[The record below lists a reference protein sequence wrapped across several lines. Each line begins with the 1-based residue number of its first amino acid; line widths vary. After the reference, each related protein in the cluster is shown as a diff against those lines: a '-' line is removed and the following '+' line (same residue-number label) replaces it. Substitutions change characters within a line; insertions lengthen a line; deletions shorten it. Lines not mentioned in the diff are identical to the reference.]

1 MVFLFCYFAFGEGYW
16 IAGECLGSVLM
27 ARSIWGNCMLGGCFA
42 TELRELLYEDQLIL
56 QTVITQNVKSQ
67 KVVKGAELRA
77 KNVEELNLVFI
88 RLLYINYAFQRLGCS
103 GACLLTK
110 NQNCLQ
116 SLLRA
121 SAYVASVSGTDCF
134 SLCSRALISS
144 NIFICCILIFFSHLM
159 FFCFS
164 KFTS

>member
-1 MVFLFCYFAFGEGYW
+1 
-16 IAGECLGSVLM
+16 
-27 ARSIWGNCMLGGCFA
+27 MLGGCFA

-67 KVVKGAELRA
+67 KVKGAELHA
-77 KNVEELNLVFI
+77 NNVEELNLVFI
-88 RLLYINYAFQRLGCS
+88 RLLYINYAFQRQGS
-103 GACLLTK
+103 TGSCLLTK
-110 NQNCLQ
+110 NQSCLQ

-121 SAYVASVSGTDCF
+121 SAYVTSVSGTDCF
-134 SLCSRALISS
+134 SLCSHALISS
-144 NIFICCILIFFSHLM
+144 NIFICCILIFFSHLI